1 MDAATRVRKMRT
13 ALLLQQPFFGT
24 LAAGLALKIVDAPEI
39 TAATDGL
46 SIFINPRWVDQCDD
60 RELKC
65 TITEMVMHTALRH
78 PVRRG
83 FRDEGIW
90 NRACD
95 QAVFDAMVRARMPL
109 RKSVKPDPQYRGLTA
124 EQIYRLMLPIKADG
138 PQPPE
143 TPPPPPSPG
152 GQGMGQEES
161 SEKTETTQVEPS
173 PPDDAIEPDEA
184 NTDAEQGAP
193 QPAESSDQPD
203 NDQQQKG
210 SGDKPA
216 DAGGGAG
223 SKEADGGDP
232 SARSAAQGKTGD
244 TSNGEATRSA
254 GNAAGHEPGEVL
266 DPPSGTD
273 PSIAEAQIVRSIRRA
288 VKGAKHFGNLPVE
301 LEMEVKE
308 LLRQRQDWRSH
319 LAAWMQQ
326 IARED
331 YSWTRPN
338 KRYLASGI
346 YLPSLHV
353 EALGP
358 IVYAIDT
365 SGSITQQELDEAAD
379 EATAVCD
386 QVSPERVHVVYCD
399 TQVQG
404 VDVFERDDLL
414 RFARKGGGG
423 TAFQPVFDWVEKQ
436 DEPPVGVVYFTD
448 GLGPFPEKQPEYP
461 VLWLVKGPVVPPWGE
476 HVRLD

>member
-24 LAAGLALKIVDAPEI
+24 MAAGLALKIVDTPEI
-39 TAATDGL
+39 TAATDGM
-46 SIFINPRWVDQCDD
+46 SIFINPRWVDHCDD

-83 FRDEGIW
+83 SRDEGIW

-95 QAVFDAMVRARMPL
+95 QAVFDSMVRARMPL
-109 RKSVKPDPQYRGLTA
+109 RKCAKPDPQYRGLTA
-124 EQIYRLMLPIKADG
+124 EQIYRLMLPIKAEDQ
-138 PQPPE
+138 QPPE
-143 TPPPPPSPG
+143 TPRPSYG
-152 GQGMGQEES
+152 GQAMGPEETS
-161 SEKTETTQVEPS
+161 DNTETAQIEP
-173 PPDDAIEPDEA
+173 PPDDASQPDEDK
-184 NTDAEQGAP
+184 TGAEQGATEP
-193 QPAESSDQPD
+193 TESSDQTD
-203 NDQQQKG
+203 NDQQKCG
-210 SGDKPA
+210 SGDTPTEE
-216 DAGGGAG
+216 GGGAG
-223 SKEADGGDP
+223 SKAADSGDA
-232 SARSAAQGKTGD
+232 SAGATAQGETGGTRTGD
-244 TSNGEATRSA
+244 ATESA
-254 GNAAGHEPGEVL
+254 GSGSHEPGEVL
-266 DPPSGTD
+266 DPPRGTD
-273 PSIAEAQIVRSIRRA
+273 PSITEAQIVRSIRRA

-386 QVSPERVHVVYCD
+386 QVHPERVHVVYCD
-399 TQVQG
+399 TDVQG

-414 RFARKGGGG
+414 RFTRKGGGG
-423 TAFQPVFDWVEKQ
+423 TAFQPVFDWVDKQ